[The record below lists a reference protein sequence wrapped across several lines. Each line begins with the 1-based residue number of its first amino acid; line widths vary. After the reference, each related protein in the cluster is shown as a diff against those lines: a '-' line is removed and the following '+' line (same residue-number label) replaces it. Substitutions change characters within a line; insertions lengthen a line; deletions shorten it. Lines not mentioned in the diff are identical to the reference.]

1 MKIYPLKI
9 QDVKILTPNKFDD
22 SRGFFSETYNK
33 NTLLENDINIDFVQD
48 NHSNT
53 LHKNVIR
60 GLHFQTEPFA
70 QDKLVRVI
78 SGSILDVAVD
88 IRKDSPTFGEHVTKK
103 ISAENF
109 EQILVPK
116 GFAHGFLT
124 LEDNTSVI
132 YKVSNY
138 YSPENDK
145 GIIWNDDDL
154 SIDWGVDKSEE
165 IFLSEKDSI
174 QPSFHDCQK
183 ELF

>member
-33 NTLLENDINIDFVQD
+33 NTLLENDISNDFVQD

-88 IRKDSPTFGEHVTKK
+88 IRKDSQHLENMLQKRFLQK
-103 ISAENF
+103 ILNKS
-109 EQILVPK
+109 
-116 GFAHGFLT
+116 
-124 LEDNTSVI
+124 
-132 YKVSNY
+132 
-138 YSPENDK
+138 
-145 GIIWNDDDL
+145 L
-154 SIDWGVDKSEE
+154 SLKALRMA
-165 IFLSEKDSI
+165 F
-174 QPSFHDCQK
+174 
-183 ELF
+183 